1 MRMAGLVPANPR
13 RGRPKR
19 GSPARTRDD
28 AAQHDERIASP
39 MTISRIRRL
48 TLTHF
53 RNYRRASLETRGDL
67 VVLVGP
73 NGAGKTNCLEAIS
86 FLSPGRGL
94 RRATLEDVGDN
105 QGDGSWAVSAE
116 VEGALGLA
124 TLGTGIDAAGSEAQA
139 TSRRCR
145 IDREPVNSASAFGD
159 HLRMVW
165 LTPAMDGLFL
175 GAASERR
182 RFFDRLVLAIDSEH
196 SSRVAALERSLRS
209 RNRLLEVRN
218 YDDHWCD
225 AIERETAELAVAV
238 AATRAETATR
248 LASMLRQRG
257 EAAAFPSARLMLD
270 GWMENALVT
279 EPATSVEDRYR
290 QVLRDGRA
298 RDAAAGRTL
307 DGPHLTDLQ
316 VIYAP
321 KNIAAREASTGEQK
335 ALLIGLVLAHANL
348 VAEMTGITPLL
359 LLDEVVAHLDP
370 SRRAALFGEL
380 AKLGAQVWM
389 TGADPATFAEIGA
402 TGKTFDVDAGR
413 ITARG

>member
-1 MRMAGLVPANPR
+1 MPP
-13 RGRPKR
+13 
-19 GSPARTRDD
+19 
-28 AAQHDERIASP
+28 
-39 MTISRIRRL
+39 SRIHRL

-53 RNYRRASLETRGDL
+53 RNYRAASLETRGDV

-73 NGAGKTNCLEAIS
+73 NGAGKTNCIEAIS
-86 FLSPGRGL
+86 YLTPGRGL
-94 RRATLEDVGDN
+94 RRAPLEDVADN

-124 TLGTGIDAAGSEAQA
+124 TLGTGIDAPDNEAAA

-145 IDREPVNSASAFGD
+145 IDREPVNSATAFGD

-196 SSRVAALERSLRS
+196 SSRVAALDRSLRS

-218 YDDHWCD
+218 YDDHWCE

-238 AATRAETATR
+238 AATRGQTVTR
-248 LASMLRQRG
+248 LAAMLRARG
-257 EAAAFPSARLMLD
+257 EISAFPSALIMLD
-270 GWMENALVT
+270 GWMENALIA

-290 QVLRDGRA
+290 ETLRSSRA

-321 KNIAAREASTGEQK
+321 KNMPARDASTGEQK
-335 ALLIGLVLAHANL
+335 ALLIGLVLAHASL
-348 VAEMTGITPLL
+348 VADMTGITPLL

-370 SRRAALFGEL
+370 DRRLALFDEL
-380 AKLGAQVWM
+380 RKLGAQAWM
-389 TGADPATFAEIGA
+389 TGADPLAFNGIGA
-402 TGKTFDVDAGR
+402 TSEIFDVENGR
-413 ITARG
+413 IARRA

>member
-1 MRMAGLVPANPR
+1 
-13 RGRPKR
+13 
-19 GSPARTRDD
+19 
-28 AAQHDERIASP
+28 
-39 MTISRIRRL
+39 MTPSRIHKL

-53 RNYRRASLETRGDL
+53 RNYRAGTVQARGDV

-94 RRATLEDVGDN
+94 RRATLDDVADN

-124 TLGTGIDAAGSEAQA
+124 TLGTGIDAPGNENSA
-139 TSRRCR
+139 TGRRCR
-145 IDREPVNSASAFGD
+145 IDREPVGSATAFGD

-196 SSRVAALERSLRS
+196 SSRVSALERSLRS

-238 AATRAETATR
+238 AAT
-248 LASMLRQRG
+248 
-257 EAAAFPSARLMLD
+257 
-270 GWMENALVT
+270 
-279 EPATSVEDRYR
+279 
-290 QVLRDGRA
+290 
-298 RDAAAGRTL
+298 
-307 DGPHLTDLQ
+307 
-316 VIYAP
+316 
-321 KNIAAREASTGEQK
+321 
-335 ALLIGLVLAHANL
+335 
-348 VAEMTGITPLL
+348 
-359 LLDEVVAHLDP
+359 
-370 SRRAALFGEL
+370 
-380 AKLGAQVWM
+380 
-389 TGADPATFAEIGA
+389 
-402 TGKTFDVDAGR
+402 
-413 ITARG
+413 TARPSPGSPRCCASAVRLPRFRRH

>member
-1 MRMAGLVPANPR
+1 MWWCW
-13 RGRPKR
+13 
-19 GSPARTRDD
+19 S
-28 AAQHDERIASP
+28 
-39 MTISRIRRL
+39 
-48 TLTHF
+48 
-53 RNYRRASLETRGDL
+53 
-67 VVLVGP
+67 GP
-73 NGAGKTNCLEAIS
+73 NGAGKTNCIEAIS
-86 FLSPGRGL
+86 YLTPGRGL
-94 RRATLEDVGDN
+94 RRATLDDVADI

-124 TLGTGIDAAGSEAQA
+124 TLGTGIDAPGAEGAA

-145 IDREPVNSASAFGD
+145 IDREPVNSATAFGD

-165 LTPAMDGLFL
+165 LTPSMDGLFL

-196 SSRVAALERSLRS
+196 SSRVSALDRSLRS

-238 AATRAETATR
+238 AAMRGQTVSR
-248 LASMLRQRG
+248 LAAMLRARG
-257 EAAAFPSARLMLD
+257 EGSAFPSAQIMLD
-270 GWMENALVT
+270 GWMENALVN

-290 QVLRDGRA
+290 EILRASRA

-321 KNIAAREASTGEQK
+321 KNMPARDASTGEQK
-335 ALLIGLVLAHANL
+335 ALLIGLVLAHASL
-348 VAEMTGITPLL
+348 VDEMTGITPLL

-370 SRRAALFGEL
+370 DRRRSLFDEL

-389 TGADPATFAEIGA
+389 TGADPAAFGDIGGSGEI
-402 TGKTFDVDAGR
+402 FDVDSGR
-413 ITARG
+413 IVPRALRQPRSSRRRRERPVRKAPESTAESRFCRAAESAFGRLEKPSKNSHLFNSLLMQTLR

>member
-1 MRMAGLVPANPR
+1 
-13 RGRPKR
+13 
-19 GSPARTRDD
+19 
-28 AAQHDERIASP
+28 
-39 MTISRIRRL
+39 MTPSRIHRL
-48 TLTHF
+48 SLTHF
-53 RNYRRASLETRGDL
+53 RNYRTATLQVAGNM

-73 NGAGKTNCLEAIS
+73 NGAGKTNCMEAVS

-94 RRATLEDVGDN
+94 RRATLEDIADN

-124 TLGTGIDAAGSEAQA
+124 TLGTGIDPPTADAGS
-139 TSRRCR
+139 TRRCR
-145 IDREPVNSASAFGD
+145 IDREPVGSATAFGD
-159 HLRMVW
+159 HLRIVW
-165 LTPAMDGLFL
+165 LTPAMDGLFM

-196 SSRVAALERSLRS
+196 SSRVSALERSLRS

-238 AATRAETATR
+238 AASRGQTAAK
-248 LASMLRQRG
+248 LAVMLRERG
-257 EAAAFPSARLMLD
+257 AASAFPSAEIMLD
-270 GWMENALVT
+270 GWMENALLQ
-279 EPATSVEDRYR
+279 EPATAVEDRYR
-290 QVLRDGRA
+290 EILRAGRP

-316 VIYAP
+316 VVYAP
-321 KNIAAREASTGEQK
+321 KNMPARDASTGEQK
-335 ALLIGLVLAHANL
+335 ALLIGLVLAHATM
-348 VAEMTGITPLL
+348 VAEMTGIVPLL

-370 SRRAALFGEL
+370 NRRKALFDEL

-389 TGADPATFAEIGA
+389 TGADPAAFLDIGPRGEIFDIESGRA
-402 TGKTFDVDAGR
+402 TR
-413 ITARG
+413 RG

>member
-1 MRMAGLVPANPR
+1 MDTRVKPAY
-13 RGRPKR
+13 
-19 GSPARTRDD
+19 
-28 AAQHDERIASP
+28 DEVMIP
-39 MTISRIRRL
+39 SRIHRL

-53 RNYRRASLETRGDL
+53 RNYRAAALETRGDM

-73 NGAGKTNCLEAIS
+73 NGAGKTNCIEAIS

-94 RRATLEDVGDN
+94 RRATLDDVADN

-124 TLGTGIDAAGSEAQA
+124 TLGTGIDPPGSEEAA

-145 IDREPVNSASAFGD
+145 IDREPVSSATAFGD

-165 LTPAMDGLFL
+165 LTPAMDGLLL

-182 RFFDRLVLAIDSEH
+182 RFFDRLVLAIDPEH
-196 SSRVAALERSLRS
+196 SSRVSALERSLRS

-225 AIERETAELAVAV
+225 AIEHETAELAVAV
-238 AATRAETATR
+238 AATRGQTAVK
-248 LASMLRQRG
+248 LAAMLRARG
-257 EAAAFPSARLMLD
+257 EASVFPSARLMLD
-270 GWMENALVT
+270 GWMENALLT

-290 QVLRDGRA
+290 KLLRANRVK
-298 RDAAAGRTL
+298 DAAAGRTL

-316 VIYAP
+316 VVYAP
-321 KNIAAREASTGEQK
+321 KNMPARDASTGEQK
-335 ALLIGLVLAHANL
+335 ALLIGLVLAHGTL
-348 VAEMTGITPLL
+348 VTEITGITPLV

-370 SRRAALFGEL
+370 GRRAALFAEL
-380 AKLGAQVWM
+380 AK
-389 TGADPATFAEIGA
+389 
-402 TGKTFDVDAGR
+402 
-413 ITARG
+413 